1 MKTVNFV
8 LDQSSKIKLYF
19 QLYTKLS
26 EQILSGEIPAGTK
39 LPSVRTLS
47 TQLNVSRNTV
57 TKALDDLQ
65 NDGFIVS
72 KNKSGYYAI
81 VPDKKN
87 VPVRNMNGEIEL
99 ANDENVPAKP
109 AKAKG
114 AVLTVDDILAKAS
127 EENTSFV
134 YAQDS
139 FSEVENLISETE
151 ESSADN
157 FSPEAPLPAEDESLE
172 EAKVFETPANESDPS
187 IIENDEDSFTN
198 INDVDAQKHTDFND
212 LETPETYASI
222 NTAETSESY
231 ADINEVAPEAS
242 NEDTSDEFSEEETF
256 IQIHPDSDESK
267 IDNQIPDSQTAAPD
281 FIEDRSYKEEFS
293 PVNESHSEPVSVD
306 SFQAVYETNT
316 ASQEEDF
323 IPIHN
328 NNSEQIFECDSL
340 VIEEQFS
347 TPFSDNVSSI
357 EMLPGADDDISEVQT
372 ENVEEEVQAEQT
384 APQDFIEDNSYTVE
398 DLSTASE
405 PSPEPVSV
413 EADDVEADNMAEDS
427 LVSEEKIE
435 AEVQTEVHTEVLP
448 HAVLIESENN
458 FEDSENPI
466 IETYQA
472 IVASSGFADLDE
484 AEINLEFEMSMK
496 ASFLYREISSNQI
509 NLIFETNLFNLIKK
523 LTSLQI
529 FKQPLNGSQEGEG
542 LEKHG
547 LLHKATI
554 AQINSKLQPIAITCG
569 FGLSSKQDSKITAAL
584 KKNNFYVENVEF
596 NQLSAEL
603 LDSQKASLLF
613 IKDQSQIN
621 EEILNWVS
629 ENDNRYIFCLAEDTI
644 KIPSCKIIYL
654 SCMSDYTDNKINTGW
669 ALVPEEILNIYT
681 KKFSQE
687 DAGISLIDKCF
698 CSKFISDLSAQNH

>member
-1 MKTVNFV
+1 
-8 LDQSSKIKLYF
+8 
-19 QLYTKLS
+19 
-26 EQILSGEIPAGTK
+26 
-39 LPSVRTLS
+39 
-47 TQLNVSRNTV
+47 
-57 TKALDDLQ
+57 
-65 NDGFIVS
+65 
-72 KNKSGYYAI
+72 
-81 VPDKKN
+81 
-87 VPVRNMNGEIEL
+87 
-99 ANDENVPAKP
+99 
-109 AKAKG
+109 
-114 AVLTVDDILAKAS
+114 
-127 EENTSFV
+127 
-134 YAQDS
+134 
-139 FSEVENLISETE
+139 
-151 ESSADN
+151 
-157 FSPEAPLPAEDESLE
+157 
-172 EAKVFETPANESDPS
+172 
-187 IIENDEDSFTN
+187 
-198 INDVDAQKHTDFND
+198 
-212 LETPETYASI
+212 
-222 NTAETSESY
+222 
-231 ADINEVAPEAS
+231 
-242 NEDTSDEFSEEETF
+242 
-256 IQIHPDSDESK
+256 
-267 IDNQIPDSQTAAPD
+267 
-281 FIEDRSYKEEFS
+281 
-293 PVNESHSEPVSVD
+293 
-306 SFQAVYETNT
+306 
-316 ASQEEDF
+316 
-323 IPIHN
+323 
-328 NNSEQIFECDSL
+328 
-340 VIEEQFS
+340 
-347 TPFSDNVSSI
+347 
-357 EMLPGADDDISEVQT
+357 MLPGADDDISEAQT
-372 ENVEEEVQAEQT
+372 ENVEEEVQADQSAT
-384 APQDFIEDNSYTVE
+384 QDFIEDNSYTVE
-398 DLSTASE
+398 DLSTASG
-405 PSPEPVSV
+405 PSPEPVSLEAYDM
-413 EADDVEADNMAEDS
+413 EADDVAEDS

-435 AEVQTEVHTEVLP
+435 AEVHTEVLP

-529 FKQPLNGSQEGEG
+529 FKQPLNSSQEGEG

-569 FGLSSKQDSKITAAL
+569 FGLSSKQDSKITTAL

-603 LDSQKASLLF
+603 LNSQKASLLF

>member
-157 FSPEAPLPAEDESLE
+157 FSPEAPLTAEDEPLE
-172 EAKVFETPANESDPS
+172 EAKAF
-187 IIENDEDSFTN
+187 
-198 INDVDAQKHTDFND
+198 
-212 LETPETYASI
+212 ETPETYASI
-222 NTAETSESY
+222 NTAESSESY
-231 ADINEVAPEAS
+231 EDINEVTPEVS
-242 NEDTSDEFSEEETF
+242 NEDTSDEISEEETF

-267 IDNQIPDSQTAAPD
+267 IDNQIPDSQTGAPD
-281 FIEDRSYKEEFS
+281 FIEDSTYKEEFA
-293 PVNESHSEPVSVD
+293 PVNESHSDPVSVD

-357 EMLPGADDDISEVQT
+357 EMLPGADDDISEAQT
-372 ENVEEEVQAEQT
+372 ENCEEEVQADQS
-384 APQDFIEDNSYTVE
+384 AAQDFIEDNSYTVE
-398 DLSTASE
+398 DLSSASE

-413 EADDVEADNMAEDS
+413 EDDDVEADEVAEDS

-435 AEVQTEVHTEVLP
+435 AEVHTEVHTEVLP

-529 FKQPLNGSQEGEG
+529 FKQHLNGSQEGEE

-603 LDSQKASLLF
+603 LNSQKASLLF

-644 KIPSCKIIYL
+644 KIPSCKIVYL

>member
-151 ESSADN
+151 ESSEDN
-157 FSPEAPLPAEDESLE
+157 FSPEASLPAEDESLE
-172 EAKVFETPANESDPS
+172 ETKAFETPVNESDTS

-198 INDVDAQKHTDFND
+198 INDLVAQNHTDFND

-231 ADINEVAPEAS
+231 ADINEVTAEVS

-256 IQIHPDSDESK
+256 IQIHPDSNESK
-267 IDNQIPDSQTAAPD
+267 IDNQIPDSQTGAPD
-281 FIEDRSYKEEFS
+281 FIEDSTYKEEFA
-293 PVNESHSEPVSVD
+293 PVNESHSDPVSVD
-306 SFQAVYETNT
+306 SFQALYETNT

-328 NNSEQIFECDSL
+328 NNSEQIIECDSL
-340 VIEEQFS
+340 VIEGQFS

-357 EMLPGADDDISEVQT
+357 EMLPGADDDISEAQT
-372 ENVEEEVQAEQT
+372 EKCEEEVQADQS
-384 APQDFIEDNSYTVE
+384 AAQDFIEDNSYTVE
-398 DLSTASE
+398 DLSSASE

-413 EADDVEADNMAEDS
+413 EADDMAEDS

-435 AEVQTEVHTEVLP
+435 AEVQAEVLP

-529 FKQPLNGSQEGEG
+529 FKQPLNSSQEGEG

-554 AQINSKLQPIAITCG
+554 AQINSKLQSIAITCG

-603 LDSQKASLLF
+603 LNSQKASLLF

>member
-172 EAKVFETPANESDPS
+172 EAEAF
-187 IIENDEDSFTN
+187 
-198 INDVDAQKHTDFND
+198 
-212 LETPETYASI
+212 ETPETFASI

-231 ADINEVAPEAS
+231 ADINEVTAEVS

-281 FIEDRSYKEEFS
+281 FIEDSTYKEEFA
-293 PVNESHSEPVSVD
+293 PVNESHSDPVSED

-357 EMLPGADDDISEVQT
+357 EMLPGADDDISEAQT
-372 ENVEEEVQAEQT
+372 ENVEEEIQADQS
-384 APQDFIEDNSYTVE
+384 AAQDFIEDNSYTVE
-398 DLSTASE
+398 DLSSASE

-413 EADDVEADNMAEDS
+413 EADDVEAGNVAEDS

-435 AEVQTEVHTEVLP
+435 AEVQAEVHKEVHTEVLP

-554 AQINSKLQPIAITCG
+554 AQINSKMQPIAITCG

-603 LDSQKASLLF
+603 LNSQKASLLF

>member
-157 FSPEAPLPAEDESLE
+157 FSPEAPLPAEDQSLE
-172 EAKVFETPANESDPS
+172 EAKAF
-187 IIENDEDSFTN
+187 
-198 INDVDAQKHTDFND
+198 
-212 LETPETYASI
+212 ETPETFASI
-222 NTAETSESY
+222 NTAETSKSY
-231 ADINEVAPEAS
+231 ADINEVTAEVS

-256 IQIHPDSDESK
+256 IQIHPDSGESK
-267 IDNQIPDSQTAAPD
+267 IDNQIPDSQTGTPD
-281 FIEDRSYKEEFS
+281 FIEDSTYKEEFA
-293 PVNESHSEPVSVD
+293 PVNESHSEPVSEN

-357 EMLPGADDDISEVQT
+357 EMLPGADDDISEAPT
-372 ENVEEEVQAEQT
+372 ENAEEEVQADQS
-384 APQDFIEDNSYTVE
+384 AAQDFIEDNSYTVE
-398 DLSTASE
+398 DLSSASE

-413 EADDVEADNMAEDS
+413 EADDVAEDMAEDS

-435 AEVQTEVHTEVLP
+435 DEVQAEVHTEVLP

-458 FEDSENPI
+458 FKDSENPI

-554 AQINSKLQPIAITCG
+554 AQINSKMQPIAITCG

-584 KKNNFYVENVEF
+584 KKNNFYVENLEF

-603 LDSQKASLLF
+603 LISQKASLLF

>member
-26 EQILSGEIPAGTK
+26 EQILSGEIPVGTK

-99 ANDENVPAKP
+99 ANDEKVPAKP

-172 EAKVFETPANESDPS
+172 EAKAFETPANESDTS
-187 IIENDEDSFTN
+187 IIENDEDSFTD
-198 INDVDAQKHTDFND
+198 INDVDAQNHTDFNN
-212 LETPETYASI
+212 LETSETYASI

-231 ADINEVAPEAS
+231 EDINEVTAEVS

-267 IDNQIPDSQTAAPD
+267 IDNQIPDSQTGTPG
-281 FIEDRSYKEEFS
+281 FIEDSTYKEEFA
-293 PVNESHSEPVSVD
+293 PVNESHPNPVSVD

-323 IPIHN
+323 IPIHT

-357 EMLPGADDDISEVQT
+357 EVLPGADDDISEAQT
-372 ENVEEEVQAEQT
+372 ENCEEEVQADQS
-384 APQDFIEDNSYTVE
+384 AAQDFIEDNSYTVE
-398 DLSTASE
+398 DSSSASG
-405 PSPEPVSV
+405 PSPEPVSLEAYDM
-413 EADDVEADNMAEDS
+413 EADDVTEDS

-435 AEVQTEVHTEVLP
+435 AEVHTEVLP

-509 NLIFETNLFNLIKK
+509 NLIFETNIFNLIKK

-529 FKQPLNGSQEGEG
+529 FKQPLNSSQEGEC

-569 FGLSSKQDSKITAAL
+569 FGLSSKQDSKITTAL

-603 LDSQKASLLF
+603 LNSQKASLLF

-644 KIPSCKIIYL
+644 KIPSCKIVYL

-687 DAGISLIDKCF
+687 DTGISLIDKCF

>member
-109 AKAKG
+109 AKTKG

-172 EAKVFETPANESDPS
+172 ETEAFETPANESDTS
-187 IIENDEDSFTN
+187 IIENDVDSFTN
-198 INDVDAQKHTDFND
+198 INNLNTQNHTDFND

-231 ADINEVAPEAS
+231 EDINEVTAEVS

-267 IDNQIPDSQTAAPD
+267 IDNQILDSQTGTPD
-281 FIEDRSYKEEFS
+281 FIEDSTYKEEFA
-293 PVNESHSEPVSVD
+293 PINESHSDSVSVD

-316 ASQEEDF
+316 VSQEEDF

-357 EMLPGADDDISEVQT
+357 EMLPGADDDISEAQT
-372 ENVEEEVQAEQT
+372 ENCEEEVQADQSAT
-384 APQDFIEDNSYTVE
+384 QDFIEDNSYTVE
-398 DLSTASE
+398 DLSSASE

-413 EADDVEADNMAEDS
+413 EADDMEADDVEEDS

-435 AEVQTEVHTEVLP
+435 AEVHTEVLP

-569 FGLSSKQDSKITAAL
+569 FDLSSKQNSKITTAL

-603 LDSQKASLLF
+603 LNSQKASLLF

-654 SCMSDYTDNKINTGW
+654 SCMSDYTDNTTDKRY
-669 ALVPEEILNIYT
+669 ILTRPNEGMFTNIY
-681 KKFSQE
+681 KFSNYNQAIKIE
-687 DAGISLIDKCF
+687 NSSYNNRNFLRKMREF
-698 CSKFISDLSAQNH
+698 L